1 MPTYDFFCTKCE
13 KTFSVI
19 ISISEYE
26 KKKYRCPLCKG
37 KEIEQQISSFQTVTS
52 KKSQMESTLWGAL
65 AGCIMGGRF
74 GKYGDLR
81 RRKTLQRGK
90 RERTKLERA
99 KVTKLNDR
107 LIGYPHQAQKYST
120 SKV

>member
-19 ISISEYE
+19 ISISEYV
-26 KKKYRCPLCKG
+26 KKKYCCPLCKG

-74 GKYGDLR
+74 GKYGDFR
-81 RRKTLQRGK
+81 RRNF
-90 RERTKLERA
+90 A
-99 KVTKLNDR
+99 
-107 LIGYPHQAQKYST
+107 AW
-120 SKV
+120 